1 MTSHSWWF
9 NATLELNFQTNG
21 NGARAIPVK
30 KQTHVGIVIR
40 HCLKKSSLLEKR
52 ASNFNWLLT
61 LTRFSFPGREQ
72 QRMKVA
78 KIIANI
84 AKRLKVAAKIEKI
97 SQVWRRS
104 EKISSLNCF
113 RVVVFAFVVIVGVV
127 VCCLL
132 LLLLVLVLLHSIT
145 QPWG

>member
-9 NATLELNFQTNG
+9 NAALELNFQTNG

-78 KIIANI
+78 KIKIANI
-84 AKRLKVAAKIEKI
+84 AKRLKVAAKIEKNRP
-97 SQVWRRS
+97 SVTKKWKNFKPKLFS
-104 EKISSLNCF
+104 CCCVCF
-113 RVVVFAFVVIVGVV
+113 
-127 VCCLL
+127 CCWFLLLVLL
-132 LLLLVLVLLHSIT
+132 LLLLLFVLLHSIT